1 MKRSRRTERL
11 SGLLLEEISRA
22 VQRVAKDPRIQG
34 VTFTGVNVSPDLRS
48 ARVYYSILGEPE
60 RQKAALEGLQ
70 SAKGLI
76 KRELSS
82 HLNLRYMPEIDFFFD
97 DTLQYAE
104 HIETLLKKIEP
115 TEA

>member
-1 MKRSRRTERL
+1 MKRSRRTVRL

-22 VQRVAKDPRIQG
+22 VQRVVKDPRIQG
-34 VTFTGVNVSPDLRS
+34 VTFTKVNVSRDLRS
-48 ARVYYSILGEPE
+48 ARVYYSVLGTTE

-76 KRELSS
+76 KRELS
-82 HLNLRYMPEIDFFFD
+82 HHVNLRYMPEIEFYFD

-104 HIETLLKKIEP
+104 HIETLLKKIEV